1 MDVRR
6 DARKP
11 ASLGMEIAGFPGGSS
26 ARTGA
31 GWREAVQPRYA
42 VNELPQ
48 PHPPV
53 ALGFENVKPEP
64 CMDDT

>member
-1 MDVRR
+1 MRWY
-6 DARKP
+6 ARKP
-11 ASLGMEIAGFPGGSS
+11 ASLGMEIAGFRGGSDAPGG
-26 ARTGA
+26 AER
-31 GWREAVQPRYA
+31 REAVQPGYA

-53 ALGFENVKPEP
+53 ALGFLKVKPEP